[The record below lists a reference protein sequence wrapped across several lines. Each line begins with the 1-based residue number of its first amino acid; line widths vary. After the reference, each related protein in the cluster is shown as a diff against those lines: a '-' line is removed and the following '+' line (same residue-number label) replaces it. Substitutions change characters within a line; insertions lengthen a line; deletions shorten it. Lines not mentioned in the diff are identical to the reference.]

1 MTGITAERVRAV
13 RHPPRA
19 RKRGSP
25 GSRRAGGVPGGV
37 IYVRADTEDGDGSGM
52 YKASQ
57 EALNLHAADVAE
69 AAERGKLL
77 DAARAADG
85 ALREA
90 EAVNAPVTE
99 VHRLA
104 KELDTALTA
113 AMRAA
118 YAAQR
123 AEIGPRGYEDRI
135 FHRKSMA
142 RPAVHALT
150 ADAERL
156 LTLRENHRLNRIPE
170 VPRQP
175 AV

>member
-1 MTGITAERVRAV
+1 
-13 RHPPRA
+13 
-19 RKRGSP
+19 
-25 GSRRAGGVPGGV
+25 
-37 IYVRADTEDGDGSGM
+37 M
-52 YKASQ
+52 YKPSQ
-57 EALNLHAADVAE
+57 EALSLYAADVAE

-77 DAARAADG
+77 DAARAADA

-90 EAVNAPVTE
+90 EATRAPVTD
-99 VHRLA
+99 VHSLA
-104 KELDTALTA
+104 VELDAALTA

-135 FHRKSMA
+135 YNRQA
-142 RPAVHALT
+142 RAKPAVHALT
-150 ADAERL
+150 AEAERL

-170 VPRQP
+170 VPRVP

>member
-1 MTGITAERVRAV
+1 
-13 RHPPRA
+13 
-19 RKRGSP
+19 
-25 GSRRAGGVPGGV
+25 
-37 IYVRADTEDGDGSGM
+37 M
-52 YKASQ
+52 YKPSQ
-57 EALNLHAADVAE
+57 EALNLYEADVAE

-77 DAARAADG
+77 EAARAADA
-85 ALREA
+85 ALRQA
-90 EAVNAPVTE
+90 EAANAPVTE

-104 KELDTALTA
+104 KELDAALTA

-135 FHRKSMA
+135 YFRKAKAKS
-142 RPAVHALT
+142 AVRVLT
-150 ADAERL
+150 AEAERL

-170 VPRQP
+170 VPRVP